1 MLRDVKHI
9 IRDGLLGFSTPT
21 GDGLSVKIGAS
32 PVVSGA
38 PVIITGDMDAS
49 KIRQRL
55 TTTRSSTPR
64 MKRAN
69 RATPPTRTG
78 VPETMRVLRPMK
90 TIAITLTTRKSPTL
104 RPVRPLS

>member
-9 IRDGLLGFSTPT
+9 ISDGLLGFPTPT

-32 PVVSGA
+32 PVVSGT

-55 TTTRSSTPR
+55 GLSPLADAAMDAVQGGAARIFCFQIG
-64 MKRAN
+64 RASC
-69 RATPPTRTG
+69 R
-78 VPETMRVLRPMK
+78 ERV
-90 TIAITLTTRKSPTL
+90 
-104 RPVRPLS
+104 